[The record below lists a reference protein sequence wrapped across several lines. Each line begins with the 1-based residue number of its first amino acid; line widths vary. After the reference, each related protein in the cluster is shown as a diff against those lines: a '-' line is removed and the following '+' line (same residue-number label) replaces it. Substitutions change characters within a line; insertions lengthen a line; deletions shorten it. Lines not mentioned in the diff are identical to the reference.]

1 MGCSAFD
8 LGSCSSRDIPRF
20 GLPSN
25 RVVVGLKSEKVARIF
40 YRKSSRTHFLM
51 SNIFWILLAL
61 VAGTMLPLQGALNT
75 KLGHEGQSPFHASMI
90 SFIIGA
96 ISVALYVFLTRQN
109 VSWTGLRGA
118 PAYAWL
124 GGILGAFYV
133 TVIILAFPK
142 LGPGLT
148 FALVV
153 AGQMIIS
160 MLLEHFDILVA
171 QQNPITAVRLGGV
184 ALIIAGVILI
194 KFF

>member
-1 MGCSAFD
+1 MIYFLRLIRQALGASASK
-8 LGSCSSRDIPRF
+8 LPR
-20 GLPSN
+20 
-25 RVVVGLKSEKVARIF
+25 
-40 YRKSSRTHFLM
+40 M
-51 SNIFWILLAL
+51 DNIFWILLTL
-61 VAGTMLPLQGALNT
+61 LAGAFLPLQGALNT
-75 KLGHEGQSPFHASMI
+75 KLGNAAQSPIHASMI

-96 ISVALYVFLTRQN
+96 LSVALYVFLTRQS
-109 VSWTGLRGA
+109 VSLAGLRTA

-160 MLLEHFDILVA
+160 MVLEHFDILVA
-171 QQNPITAVRLGGV
+171 QQNPITAWRLGGV
-184 ALIIAGVILI
+184 ALIIAGVVLI
-194 KFF
+194 KYF

>member
-1 MGCSAFD
+1 MD
-8 LGSCSSRDIPRF
+8 
-20 GLPSN
+20 
-25 RVVVGLKSEKVARIF
+25 
-40 YRKSSRTHFLM
+40 
-51 SNIFWILLAL
+51 NIFWILLAL
-61 VAGTMLPLQGALNT
+61 LAGAFLPLQGALNT
-75 KLGHEGQSPFHASMI
+75 KLGNAAQSPIHASMI

-96 ISVALYVFLTRQN
+96 LSVALYVFLTRQS
-109 VSWTGLRGA
+109 VSLAGIRTA

-160 MLLEHFDILVA
+160 MVLEHFDILVA
-171 QQNPITAVRLGGV
+171 QQNPITAWRLGGV
-184 ALIIAGVILI
+184 ALIIVGVVLI

>member
-1 MGCSAFD
+1 
-8 LGSCSSRDIPRF
+8 
-20 GLPSN
+20 
-25 RVVVGLKSEKVARIF
+25 
-40 YRKSSRTHFLM
+40 
-51 SNIFWILLAL
+51 
-61 VAGTMLPLQGALNT
+61 
-75 KLGHEGQSPFHASMI
+75 MI

-96 ISVALYVFLTRQN
+96 LSVALYVFLTRQN

-153 AGQMIIS
+153 AGQMITS

-194 KFF
+194 KLF

>member
-1 MGCSAFD
+1 MEPID
-8 LGSCSSRDIPRF
+8 K
-20 GLPSN
+20 
-25 RVVVGLKSEKVARIF
+25 VVVAQALSASASKLPR
-40 YRKSSRTHFLM
+40 M
-51 SNIFWILLAL
+51 DNIFWILLAL
-61 VAGTMLPLQGALNT
+61 LAGTFLPLQGALNT
-75 KLGHEGQSPFHASMI
+75 KLGNAAQSPIHASMI

-96 ISVALYVFLTRQN
+96 LSVALYVFLTRQS
-109 VSWTGLRGA
+109 VSLAGLRTA
-118 PAYAWL
+118 PVYAWL

-160 MLLEHFDILVA
+160 MVLEHFDILVA
-171 QQNPITAVRLGGV
+171 QQNPITAWRLGGV
-184 ALIIAGVILI
+184 ALIIAGVVLI

>member
-1 MGCSAFD
+1 MN
-8 LGSCSSRDIPRF
+8 DI
-20 GLPSN
+20 L
-25 RVVVGLKSEKVARIF
+25 
-40 YRKSSRTHFLM
+40 
-51 SNIFWILLAL
+51 WILLAL

-75 KLGHEGQSPFHASMI
+75 RLGREGQSPFHASMI

-96 ISVALYVFLTRQN
+96 LSVALYVALTRQS
-109 VSWTGLRGA
+109 VSWSGLRGA

-124 GGILGAFYV
+124 GGVLGAFYV
-133 TVIILAFPK
+133 TVIILAFPR

-153 AGQMIIS
+153 AGQMIVS
-160 MLLEHFDILVA
+160 LLLEHLDILVA

>member
-1 MGCSAFD
+1 MN
-8 LGSCSSRDIPRF
+8 DI
-20 GLPSN
+20 L
-25 RVVVGLKSEKVARIF
+25 
-40 YRKSSRTHFLM
+40 
-51 SNIFWILLAL
+51 WILLAL
-61 VAGTMLPLQGALNT
+61 VAGTMLPIQGALNT
-75 KLGHEGQSPFHASMI
+75 RLGREGQSPFHASMI

-96 ISVALYVFLTRQN
+96 LSVALYVALTRQS
-109 VSWTGLRGA
+109 VSWSGLKGA

-124 GGILGAFYV
+124 GGVLGAFYV
-133 TVIILAFPK
+133 TVIILAFPR

-171 QQNPITAVRLGGV
+171 QQNPITAVRLGGI

>member
-1 MGCSAFD
+1 M
-8 LGSCSSRDIPRF
+8 
-20 GLPSN
+20 
-25 RVVVGLKSEKVARIF
+25 E
-40 YRKSSRTHFLM
+40 
-51 SNIFWILLAL
+51 NIIWIVLAL
-61 VAGTMLPLQGALNT
+61 VAGTFLPLQGALNT
-75 KLGHEGQSPFHASMI
+75 KLGSAAQSPVHASMI

-96 ISVALYVFLTRQN
+96 VSVALYVFLTRQS
-109 VSWTGLRGA
+109 VSLAGLRTA

-160 MLLEHFDILVA
+160 MVLEHFDILGGHKHSFKPWGLGA
-171 QQNPITAVRLGGV
+171 WPRSIPGGV
-184 ALIIAGVILI
+184 WLRSFKFTFGPVGAIL
-194 KFF
+194 

>member
-1 MGCSAFD
+1 MN
-8 LGSCSSRDIPRF
+8 DI
-20 GLPSN
+20 L
-25 RVVVGLKSEKVARIF
+25 
-40 YRKSSRTHFLM
+40 
-51 SNIFWILLAL
+51 WILLAL
-61 VAGTMLPLQGALNT
+61 VAGTMLPIQGALNT
-75 KLGHEGQSPFHASMI
+75 RLGREGQSPFHASMI

-96 ISVALYVFLTRQN
+96 LSVALYVALTRPS
-109 VSWTGLRGA
+109 VSWSGLRGA

-124 GGILGAFYV
+124 GGVLGAFYV
-133 TVIILAFPK
+133 TVIILAFPR

-171 QQNPITAVRLGGV
+171 QQNPITAVRLGGI

>member
-1 MGCSAFD
+1 MEPID
-8 LGSCSSRDIPRF
+8 K
-20 GLPSN
+20 
-25 RVVVGLKSEKVARIF
+25 VVVLHAVGASASKLPR
-40 YRKSSRTHFLM
+40 M
-51 SNIFWILLAL
+51 DNIFWILLAL
-61 VAGTMLPLQGALNT
+61 LAGAFLPLQGALNT
-75 KLGHEGQSPFHASMI
+75 KLGNAAQSPIHASMI

-96 ISVALYVFLTRQN
+96 LSVALYVFLTRQS
-109 VSWTGLRGA
+109 VSLAGLRTA
-118 PAYAWL
+118 PVYAWL

-160 MLLEHFDILVA
+160 MVLEHFDILVA
-171 QQNPITAVRLGGV
+171 QQNPITAWRLGGV
-184 ALIIAGVILI
+184 ALIIAGVVLI

>member
-1 MGCSAFD
+1 M
-8 LGSCSSRDIPRF
+8 
-20 GLPSN
+20 
-25 RVVVGLKSEKVARIF
+25 E
-40 YRKSSRTHFLM
+40 
-51 SNIFWILLAL
+51 NIFWIILAL
-61 VAGTMLPLQGALNT
+61 VAGTFLPLQGALNT
-75 KLGHEGQSPFHASMI
+75 RLGSAAQSPVHASMI

-96 ISVALYVFLTRQN
+96 LAVALYVFLTRQS
-109 VSWTGLRGA
+109 VSLAGLRTA

-160 MLLEHFDILVA
+160 MVLEHFDILVA
-171 QQNPITAVRLGGV
+171 QQHPITPWRLGGV
-184 ALIIAGVILI
+184 ALIIAGVVLI

>member
-1 MGCSAFD
+1 MN
-8 LGSCSSRDIPRF
+8 DI
-20 GLPSN
+20 L
-25 RVVVGLKSEKVARIF
+25 
-40 YRKSSRTHFLM
+40 
-51 SNIFWILLAL
+51 WILLAL
-61 VAGTMLPLQGALNT
+61 VAGTMLPIQGALNT
-75 KLGHEGQSPFHASMI
+75 RLGREGQSPFHASMI

-96 ISVALYVFLTRQN
+96 LSVALYVALTRQS
-109 VSWTGLRGA
+109 VSWSGLRGA

-124 GGILGAFYV
+124 GGVLGAFYV
-133 TVIILAFPK
+133 TVIILAFPR

-171 QQNPITAVRLGGV
+171 QKNPITAVRLGGI

>member
-1 MGCSAFD
+1 MIYFLRLIRQALGASASK
-8 LGSCSSRDIPRF
+8 LPR
-20 GLPSN
+20 
-25 RVVVGLKSEKVARIF
+25 
-40 YRKSSRTHFLM
+40 M
-51 SNIFWILLAL
+51 DNIFWILLAL
-61 VAGTMLPLQGALNT
+61 LAGAFLPLQGALNT
-75 KLGHEGQSPFHASMI
+75 KLGNAAQSPIHASMI

-96 ISVALYVFLTRQN
+96 LSVALYVFLTRQS
-109 VSWTGLRGA
+109 VSLGGLRTA

-160 MLLEHFDILVA
+160 MVLEHFDILVA
-171 QQNPITAVRLGGV
+171 QQNPITAWRLGGV
-184 ALIIAGVILI
+184 ALIIAGVVLI

>member
-1 MGCSAFD
+1 MN
-8 LGSCSSRDIPRF
+8 DI
-20 GLPSN
+20 L
-25 RVVVGLKSEKVARIF
+25 
-40 YRKSSRTHFLM
+40 
-51 SNIFWILLAL
+51 WILLAL
-61 VAGTMLPLQGALNT
+61 VAGTMLPIQGALNT
-75 KLGHEGQSPFHASMI
+75 RLGREGQSPFHASMI

-96 ISVALYVFLTRQN
+96 LSVALYVALTRQS
-109 VSWTGLRGA
+109 VSWSGLRGA

-124 GGILGAFYV
+124 GGVLGAFYV
-133 TVIILAFPK
+133 TVIILAFPR

-171 QQNPITAVRLGGV
+171 QQNPITAVRLGGI

-194 KFF
+194 KFY

>member
-1 MGCSAFD
+1 
-8 LGSCSSRDIPRF
+8 
-20 GLPSN
+20 
-25 RVVVGLKSEKVARIF
+25 
-40 YRKSSRTHFLM
+40 M
-51 SNIFWILLAL
+51 SNILWILLAL
-61 VAGTMLPLQGALNT
+61 FAGTMLPLQGALNT

-118 PAYAWL
+118 TAYAWL

>member
-1 MGCSAFD
+1 
-8 LGSCSSRDIPRF
+8 
-20 GLPSN
+20 
-25 RVVVGLKSEKVARIF
+25 
-40 YRKSSRTHFLM
+40 
-51 SNIFWILLAL
+51 
-61 VAGTMLPLQGALNT
+61 
-75 KLGHEGQSPFHASMI
+75 
-90 SFIIGA
+90 
-96 ISVALYVFLTRQN
+96 
-109 VSWTGLRGA
+109 
-118 PAYAWL
+118 
-124 GGILGAFYV
+124 LGAFYV

-153 AGQMIIS
+153 AGQMIVS

>member
-1 MGCSAFD
+1 M
-8 LGSCSSRDIPRF
+8 PRTNTSK
-20 GLPSN
+20 LL
-25 RVVVGLKSEKVARIF
+25 RME
-40 YRKSSRTHFLM
+40 
-51 SNIFWILLAL
+51 NIFWILLTL
-61 VAGTMLPLQGALNT
+61 LAGTMLPMQGALNT
-75 KLGHEGQSPFHASMI
+75 KLGNAAQSPFHASMI

-96 ISVALYVFLTRQN
+96 VSVALYVFLTRQS
-109 VSWTGLRGA
+109 VSLAGLKSA

-160 MLLEHFDILVA
+160 MVLEHFDILVA
-171 QQNPITAVRLGGV
+171 QSQPITAWRLAGV
-184 ALIIAGVILI
+184 ALIIVGVVLI

>member
-1 MGCSAFD
+1 MN
-8 LGSCSSRDIPRF
+8 DI
-20 GLPSN
+20 L
-25 RVVVGLKSEKVARIF
+25 
-40 YRKSSRTHFLM
+40 
-51 SNIFWILLAL
+51 WILLAL
-61 VAGTMLPLQGALNT
+61 VAGTMLPIQGALNT
-75 KLGHEGQSPFHASMI
+75 RLGREGQSPFHASMI

-96 ISVALYVFLTRQN
+96 LSVALYVALTRQS
-109 VSWTGLRGA
+109 VSWSGLRGA

-124 GGILGAFYV
+124 GGVLGAFYV
-133 TVIILAFPK
+133 TVIILAFPR

-153 AGQMIIS
+153 AGQMIVS
-160 MLLEHFDILVA
+160 LLLEHLDILVA